1 MSLKFTFGGGS
12 PDHHDHGSAPAGV
25 AELPLTPAPVGGG
38 SLEFALTLEDAR
50 ISGEARSESGVAYA
64 TAGKAVTGQGAAA
77 AAGAIRSVLSR
88 LEAELVEPLRTTATS
103 IELVLDADARARLG
117 VDAAALLAELGAD
130 PAAPAVDDALQA
142 RTGITA
148 GTPIRIVAD

>member
-25 AELPLTPAPVGGG
+25 GELPLTPAPVGGG
-38 SLEFALTLEDAR
+38 SLEFVLRLEDSR

-64 TAGKAVTGQGAAA
+64 TADKAVAGRGAAA

-88 LEAELVEPLRTTATS
+88 LEAELVEPLRTTATA
-103 IELVLDADARARLG
+103 IELVLAADADARLG
-117 VDAAALLAELGAD
+117 IDAAPLLAELGAD
-130 PAAPAVDDALQA
+130 PAAPVVDDALQA

-148 GTPIRIVAD
+148 GTPIRVVAG